1 MDQKEKD
8 TQYILDYIRSK
19 DLSKITVSEVV
30 EYSGADY
37 LRVFNIL
44 YEMYLKGLLE
54 VDQCTKWGAPES
66 YIVKKECI

>member
-19 DLSKITVSEVV
+19 DLSVITVSEVV

-54 VDQCTKWGAPES
+54 VGQYTKWGVPES
-66 YIVKKECI
+66 YIVKKEL